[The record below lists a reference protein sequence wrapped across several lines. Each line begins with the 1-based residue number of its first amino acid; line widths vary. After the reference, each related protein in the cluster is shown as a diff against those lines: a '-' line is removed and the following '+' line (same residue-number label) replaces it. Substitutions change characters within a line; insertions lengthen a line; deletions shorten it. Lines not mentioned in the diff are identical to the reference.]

1 MGYKGGWRWAAFL
14 LVSGLVCWAATAS
27 AQDVP
32 VPGPMY
38 PANNTNGL
46 NSASQNPTNTFQPQQ
61 IGVIPQPTI
70 ASPGLVTGFLL
81 GELYT
86 NNLTLTPPG
95 SSHESDFITEV
106 QPFLKSAYSS
116 PRFSGLLD
124 YSLTGYLYHQH
135 SNENQLNHNL
145 SAQGTFTLV
154 PQHFYLDGTALYNQ
168 QIINNAAPSGSGA
181 YFLTNNRA
189 NTAIG
194 VLSPYWIQDLGN
206 AGVASLRYS
215 RGRVAYNTH
224 GIGSGGSS
232 AALSGIP
239 DITSNAVQFSWV
251 SPKDTTVGWNLNYFN
266 QRITPDFGPGAQ
278 YASAILGGSYRL
290 NFNTTLLADIGKENK
305 YLPDGTVQT
314 LGARFWDVGFEW
326 TSTLNDVKMMAGHRF
341 YGHSY
346 LVSWTHTAALVTTTL
361 SYTEQPTDYNQQLLA
376 QNPGAMLSSPIAVP
390 QIPSLSERQVYLSKR
405 AAASVSYT
413 TPKSVLTVML
423 YDELRTFFILN
434 SSQERVANAEI
445 SWLFNIGV
453 FTALTPTFGWQR
465 YQYQN
470 GQINYSTYE
479 QLALVHQFS
488 PYDTGSFSVRNGS
501 RNVYFGLPGN
511 TGYRVNILFLQW
523 THLF

>member
-1 MGYKGGWRWAAFL
+1 VGYKGGWRWAAFL
-14 LVSGLVCWAATAS
+14 LVSGLVCWVAAAS
-27 AQDVP
+27 AQEVP
-32 VPGPMY
+32 TATPSY
-38 PANNTNGL
+38 LSDNTNNLSPANQ
-46 NSASQNPTNTFQPQQ
+46 NSSDTFQSQLP
-61 IGVIPQPTI
+61 GVVPQPTI
-70 ASPGLVTGFLL
+70 ASPGLVTGFTL

-86 NNLTLTPPG
+86 NNLALTPPG

-124 YSLTGYLYHQH
+124 YSLTGYLYNQH
-135 SNENQLNHNL
+135 SKDNQISQNL
-145 SAQGTFTLV
+145 SAQGTFTLL
-154 PQHFYLDGTALYNQ
+154 PQHFFLDGTALYDQ

-189 NTAIG
+189 NAAIG
-194 VLSPYWIQDLGN
+194 VLSPYWIQDFGN
-206 AGVASLRYS
+206 AGIASLRYS
-215 RGRVAYNTH
+215 RGRVAYNVH
-224 GIGSGGSS
+224 GGIPGASS
-232 AALSGIP
+232 ATLSGIP

-251 SPKDTTVGWNLNYFN
+251 SPKDTTLGWNLLYTN

-305 YLPDGTVQT
+305 YLPNGTVQT
-314 LGARFWDVGFEW
+314 LGARFWDLGFEW
-326 TSTLNDVKMMAGHRF
+326 TNTLNDVKMMAGHRF
-341 YGHSY
+341 YGRSY
-346 LVSWTHTAALVTTTL
+346 LVSWTHNASRVTTTL

-376 QNPGAMLSSPIAVP
+376 QNPGAMLSSPFPAS
-390 QIPSLSERQVYLSKR
+390 QIPSLIERQIYLSKR
-405 AAASVSYT
+405 AAASVSYIMAT
-413 TPKSVLTVML
+413 STLTARL

-434 SSQERVANAEI
+434 SSQERVADAEI

-453 FTALTPTFGWQR
+453 FTAFTPTYGWQR

-470 GQINYSTYE
+470 GQINYSTYA
-479 QLALVHQFS
+479 QLALVHQFT
-488 PYDTGSFSVRNGS
+488 PYDSGSFSVRNES